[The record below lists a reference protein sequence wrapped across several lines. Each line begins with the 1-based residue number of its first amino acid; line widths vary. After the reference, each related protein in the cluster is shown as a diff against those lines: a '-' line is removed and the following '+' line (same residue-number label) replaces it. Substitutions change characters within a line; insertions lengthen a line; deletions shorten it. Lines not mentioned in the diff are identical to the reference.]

1 MKHLKTTGF
10 AERREASAEAK
21 KALLAKFKPKPAVT
35 ANDFVD
41 RATERERELDAV
53 RAARQAERE
62 AARAARAAAV
72 AAEQEAQAALEQ
84 AALEVKRSERK
95 ERKALEKSEAQARRA
110 SRLAAYGRM

>member
-62 AARAARAAAV
+62 AARAAAV